1 MAANEGIV
9 PVFFLSDSTGI
20 SAETMGNALLIQFPE
35 MHFERRLIPF
45 IVTAAEARRV
55 VAVLDA
61 AADGP
66 VTPIAFTTAA
76 TDEIRHILHT
86 TRCPMIDFFELHMSR
101 VEEVFG
107 VTAKRHVAK
116 LHGVGDIQRYNSR
129 MAAIEYSIEHDDGQS
144 IRALDRA
151 DVVLVAPSRCGK
163 TPTTMYLAL
172 QHGLFVAN
180 YPLVEEDLDAAELP
194 RPVRALRERCIG
206 ILADAKRLSE
216 VRQAR
221 RPNSRYASIEQC
233 RYELR
238 QAEAMYHANRLPVIN
253 STTRS
258 VEEMS
263 TLIIQILETRT
274 KDRS

>member
-1 MAANEGIV
+1 MYDGRAGLVGAPSLLRDLHRGIG
-9 PVFFLSDSTGI
+9 DIG
-20 SAETMGNALLIQFPE
+20 ALL
-35 MHFERRLIPF
+35 
-45 IVTAAEARRV
+45 
-55 VAVLDA
+55 
-61 AADGP
+61 P
-66 VTPIAFTTAA
+66 V
-76 TDEIRHILHT
+76 
-86 TRCPMIDFFELHMSR
+86 
-101 VEEVFG
+101 G
-107 VTAKRHVAK
+107 
-116 LHGVGDIQRYNSR
+116 
-129 MAAIEYSIEHDDGQS
+129 EH
-144 IRALDRA
+144 A
-151 DVVLVAPSRCGK
+151 
-163 TPTTMYLAL
+163 
-172 QHGLFVAN
+172 
-180 YPLVEEDLDAAELP
+180 VEEDLAAAELP
-194 RPVRALRERCIG
+194 RPVRGLRERCIG